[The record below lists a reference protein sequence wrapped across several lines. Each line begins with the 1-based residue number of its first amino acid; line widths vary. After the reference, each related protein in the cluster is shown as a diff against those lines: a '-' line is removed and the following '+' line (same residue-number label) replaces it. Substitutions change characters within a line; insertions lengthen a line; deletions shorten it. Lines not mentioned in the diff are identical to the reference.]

1 MTGKEFTHL
10 DWDDLR
16 HFLAV
21 AQVGTFLGAAKRL
34 GIEHATVR
42 RRIVALETRLGRKLI
57 DRRGRK
63 IVLTP
68 DGDKVAELAAPI
80 ALQAASIEQLGRTSS
95 NELQGDIRISAPPAL
110 SNTLLARP
118 IVDLRHQHPGIQI
131 TLVGERRFASLNR
144 READVAVRL
153 ARPEE
158 GEYAITKVGAISFEF
173 YAADEYLASTP
184 PEDWS
189 FIGYDE
195 SMKAAPQQTRLME
208 FAAGRPIALRS
219 SVLEFQTAAARA
231 GGGVVMLPDFAVE
244 RMEGLQRIDSGAPL
258 TREIWLVVHSEI
270 KDVPA
275 VRAVVETLKQA
286 FRR

>member
-1 MTGKEFTHL
+1 MTGKEFTQL

-21 AQVGTFLGAAKRL
+21 AQAGTFLGAAKRL

-42 RRIVALETRLGRKLI
+42 RRIAALETRLGRKLV

-68 DGDKVAELAAPI
+68 DGEKVAELAAPI

-95 NELQGDIRISAPPAL
+95 KELRGDVRISAPPAL
-110 SNTLLARP
+110 SNMLLAKP
-118 IVDLRHQHPGIQI
+118 IVDLRRQHPGIQI
-131 TLVGERRFASLNR
+131 TLVGEKRFASLNR

-153 ARPEE
+153 SRPEE
-158 GEYAITKVGAISFEF
+158 GEYAIIKVGAISFDF
-173 YAADEYLASTP
+173 YAAEEYLASTS

-195 SMKAAPQQTRLME
+195 SMKAAPQHTRLIE

-219 SVLEFQTAAARA
+219 SMMEFQAAAA
-231 GGGVVMLPDFAVE
+231 LTGGGVVMLPDFAVE
-244 RMEGLQRIDSGAPL
+244 GMEGLQRIESGSPL
-258 TREIWLVVHSEI
+258 TREIWLVVHSKI

-275 VRAVVETLKQA
+275 VRAVVEALKQA